1 MYLECILIG
10 RNKSQADEETDIII
24 KRNQIKGYADVY
36 NNKQYRSTIRLNK
49 KYLDSPLNKDQRYKN
64 GTLKTSLN
72 KWKFNSVFVS
82 PLRADLETCFD
93 IFGEHSGI

>member
-1 MYLECILIG
+1 MKNINQKLDLNLPTIWSLIKHG
-10 RNKSQADEETDIII
+10 RQISSARWPYTYSRLPNKTR
-24 KRNQIKGYADVY
+24 K
-36 NNKQYRSTIRLNK
+36 
-49 KYLDSPLNKDQRYKN
+49 KDQRYKN